1 MKKVLSWCY
10 AVGHAVIVLAFVQT
24 YLFLSFPDGEF
35 CNKPSVNFSFGEKS
49 CRKFRLPINKPVK
62 LLYLCVLW
70 VQVQVRNVIVYSWR
84 FSLLPQ
90 IVLIYCILILK
101 TFLFNL
107 LWPVFRAVSR
117 VFHCFKDKKG
127 SWYSLKKK
135 LTFIY
140 VRLRYIAQ
148 WRKKVDRKWWKKLE
162 SGGRK
167 NTLYEQ
173 KINSGKKREMTRY
186 TKMMTW

>member
-1 MKKVLSWCY
+1 MCRHIYFWASLTENSVRSHLW
-10 AVGHAVIVLAFVQT
+10 IFPLARNLAENFVYPQ
-24 YLFLSFPDGEF
+24 
-35 CNKPSVNFSFGEKS
+35 
-49 CRKFRLPINKPVK
+49 PINKPVK

-84 FSLLPQ
+84 FLPLPQ

-117 VFHCFKDKKG
+117 VFHCFKGKKG
-127 SWYSLKKK
+127 SWYSLKNW
-135 LTFIY
+135 LSGWLLD

-173 KINSGKKREMTRY
+173 KINSGKQREMTRY
-186 TKMMTW
+186 TKWWPDKDSSYSSQLNTRRVK